1 MMLASRAPPDP
12 FKQRP
17 SIRRYWTGRLRIGSL
32 PWCLTPQP
40 PTWER
45 TKAQKSISTN
55 SLVFPLLSRLQTP
68 CQWVAGQ
75 EPIQFYKNHIQYK
88 QVDKVFADS
97 ALKTLSRHFGYLVP
111 DTVIYS
117 LFSDLVTEDK
127 KSEDCQHVPWDHQH
141 YLAIPPAKLNQNQ
154 NFIKAKEFVKTVNVV
169 NDPAEQGIKLASDF
183 SKSLTKDSS
192 MRSLIFQVVEE
203 ARKTRLQS

>member
-1 MMLASRAPPDP
+1 MQESKNSLMLAGWAPPDQ

-127 KSEDCQHVPWDHQH
+127 KSGI
-141 YLAIPPAKLNQNQ
+141 AAKLLT
-154 NFIKAKEFVKTVNVV
+154 FPREEKDVT
-169 NDPAEQGIKLASDF
+169 ASMF
-183 SKSLTKDSS
+183 PEIISTISPYLLPSWIRTRISSKPKSLWRLSLLS
-192 MRSLIFQVVEE
+192 MI
-203 ARKTRLQS
+203 LQSKE